1 MGRVGTPAFSAKS
14 LALSLSPMEV
24 ITLDEGPTQSNPAFK
39 TSLENLAF
47 SDKNP
52 YPGWIASAPVS
63 NAA

>member
-1 MGRVGTPAFSAKS
+1 
-14 LALSLSPMEV
+14 MEV